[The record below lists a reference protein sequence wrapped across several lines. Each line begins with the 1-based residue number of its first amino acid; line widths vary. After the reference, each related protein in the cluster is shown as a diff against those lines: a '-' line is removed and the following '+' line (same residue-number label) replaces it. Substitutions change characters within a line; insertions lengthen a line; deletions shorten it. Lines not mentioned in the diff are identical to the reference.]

1 MKIPAFLTVLNETEQ
16 YLKEFL
22 NTYPEYSIEILS
34 ASVENA
40 EAKYER
46 LMALMETAWKK
57 IFPSTSFFL
66 EGTSYYLKED
76 YFLSMEE
83 NVTVR
88 SNFRYMPV
96 ILHSHQ
102 FIELN
107 YVLRSED
114 SYMIM

>member
-1 MKIPAFLTVLNETEQ
+1 
-16 YLKEFL
+16 
-22 NTYPEYSIEILS
+22 
-34 ASVENA
+34 
-40 EAKYER
+40 
-46 LMALMETAWKK
+46 
-57 IFPSTSFFL
+57 
-66 EGTSYYLKED
+66 
-76 YFLSMEE
+76 MEE

-114 SYMIM
+114 SYMIMENESFQLKDGDIILCPPGLVHNIKAHNSKSIIIDYFIRVTTFDTVFSAFK